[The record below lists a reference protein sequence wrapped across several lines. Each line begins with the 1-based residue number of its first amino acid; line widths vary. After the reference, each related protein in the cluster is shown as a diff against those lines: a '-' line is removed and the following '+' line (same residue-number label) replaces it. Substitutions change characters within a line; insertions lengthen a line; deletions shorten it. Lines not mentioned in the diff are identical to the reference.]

1 MEEFMHLKILYLG
14 LLWGVFLLNLDLFTL
29 SKNCKNGNYPQK
41 EISFYVLKINNQ
53 HQVHNLINCKGSSI
67 AHVQNYNVN

>member
-14 LLWGVFLLNLDLFTL
+14 LLWGVSPLKFGPLYLM

-53 HQVHNLINCKGSSI
+53 H
-67 AHVQNYNVN
+67 

>member
-1 MEEFMHLKILYLG
+1 MHLKILYLG
-14 LLWGVFLLNLDLFTL
+14 MLWGVSPLKFGPLYFL
-29 SKNCKNGNYPQK
+29 SKNCKYGNYPQK

-67 AHVQNYNVN
+67 AHVHNYNVN

>member
-1 MEEFMHLKILYLG
+1 MHLKILYLG
-14 LLWGVFLLNLDLFTL
+14 MLWGVSPLEFGPLYIM

-53 HQVHNLINCKGSSI
+53 QVHNVINSSSI
-67 AHVQNYNVN
+67 AHVHNYNVN